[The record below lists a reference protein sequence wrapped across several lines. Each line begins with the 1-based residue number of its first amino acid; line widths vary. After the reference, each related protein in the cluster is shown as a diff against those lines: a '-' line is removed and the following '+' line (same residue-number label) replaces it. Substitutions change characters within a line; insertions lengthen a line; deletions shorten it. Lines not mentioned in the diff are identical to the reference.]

1 MNKLITLVLVAVM
14 MMSMLVIVPSAATP
28 TPWDGTTTTP
38 FTGSGTIADP
48 YIIDSAEK
56 LAYLA
61 AQQNA
66 ETPADYDGCYF
77 KQTADID
84 LGGKEWTPIGINQS
98 KAFYGVYDGNGYKIT
113 GFKMTQLQQFTGLF
127 GYVIPGLC
135 SAGIMNV
142 TLEGDITV
150 AECDA
155 AHGVGSI
162 VGWLYKDSNDLEG
175 AYPFMTNC
183 KSKVNFDVTATNQ
196 LRFGGLAGYAFCA
209 DIQGCT
215 FEGTIVHKNTSTT
228 RVGGLVGQSNRTT
241 YLNCV
246 NAGYINVEAT
256 GAANNVGG
264 LVGMLTAKSFGW
276 YTKFINCVN
285 LGEIAVKSDKKD
297 GHNDVGGI
305 VGSTYVPG
313 GLDNCLMAEFTNCY
327 NLGNIT
333 NEMDGSAEST
343 ATPFTGGIVGKTG
356 SYNDIKIEGCV
367 NAGVLTA
374 VPAATALTGGIVGS
388 FYPAATT
395 IDKVYIK
402 NNTCTDAVV
411 CGNMPETFVLDNCKV
426 NEGLEAA
433 KALGAAIQTEAAKG
447 ATLDVLTRLQ
457 QERIDAGLDNVGTTE
472 PEATEPVATE
482 PVATEP
488 TATEPTATEPQQTTP
503 VTQAPDTTPSEDEGC
518 GSAIAG
524 VIAIL
529 AVLGTA
535 VAIKRK

>member
-1 MNKLITLVLVAVM
+1 MKKLITLVLVAVM

-38 FTGSGTIADP
+38 FTGSGSLTDP

-84 LGGKEWTPIGINQS
+84 LGNKEWTPIGS
-98 KAFYGVYDGNGYKIT
+98 DTKKFYGVYDGNGYKIT
-113 GFKMTQLQQFTGLF
+113 GFKMTQMYKCTGLF
-127 GYVIPGLC
+127 GYVEAGLC

-142 TLEGDITV
+142 TLEGDITI
-150 AECDA
+150 AACDQA
-155 AHGVGSI
+155 WGIGSI
-162 VGWLYKDSNDLEG
+162 VGWLYKDGNDLEG
-175 AYPFMTNC
+175 PTVFMTNC

-196 LRFGGLAGYAFCA
+196 LRFGGMAGYAFCA

-215 FEGTIVHKNTSTT
+215 FEGTIVHKNTTQT
-228 RVGGLVGQSNRTT
+228 RVGGMAGQSNRTT

-256 GAANNVGG
+256 GATNNVGG
-264 LVGMLTAKSFGW
+264 LVGMQTSKSFGW

-285 LGEIAVKSDKKD
+285 LGEIVVKSDK
-297 GHNDVGGI
+297 GEGAHNDVGGI
-305 VGSTYVPG
+305 SGSTYVPG
-313 GLDNCLMAEFTNCY
+313 GLDSCLMAEYTNCY

-333 NEMDGSAEST
+333 NEMGEG
-343 ATPFTGGIVGKTG
+343 ATPFTGGIIGKTG
-356 SYNDIKIEGCV
+356 NYNDIKLEGCV
-367 NAGVLTA
+367 NAGVLTGT
-374 VPAATALTGGIVGS
+374 PAATAATGGMIGS
-388 FYPAATT
+388 FYATST
-395 IDKVYIK
+395 TYDKVSIK
-402 NNTCTDAVV
+402 NCTCTDAVV
-411 CGNMPETFVLDNCKV
+411 CGTMPETFVLDNCKV
-426 NEGLEAA
+426 NEGLDAV

-457 QERIDAGLDNVGTTE
+457 QERIDVGLDNVGTTE

-488 TATEPTATEPQQTTP
+488 TATEPQQTTP
-503 VTQAPDTTPSEDEGC
+503 VTQAPDTTPAEDEGC